1 MRYFYKNQK
10 YKECKVEINNKVFRA
25 IIADSFMKRAIGL
38 MFRNGIAENTCMLF
52 IFPNE
57 ARQGIWMHNMRF
69 AIDVIWLDSE
79 RRIVSLENDIKPC
92 KSVFNCKTYLP
103 DSGAKYIIEMK
114 AGTVNKNKIKKGLK
128 VSIH

>member
-1 MRYFYKNQK
+1 
-10 YKECKVEINNKVFRA
+10 
-25 IIADSFMKRAIGL
+25 MKRAIGL
-38 MFRNGIAENTCMLF
+38 MFRDGIAENTCMLF
-52 IFPNE
+52 IFPSE

-79 RRIVSLENDIKPC
+79 CRIVSLGKNLKPC
-92 KSVFNCKTYLP
+92 KSVFGCKTYLP
-103 DSGAKYIIEMK
+103 DGDAKYVIEMK